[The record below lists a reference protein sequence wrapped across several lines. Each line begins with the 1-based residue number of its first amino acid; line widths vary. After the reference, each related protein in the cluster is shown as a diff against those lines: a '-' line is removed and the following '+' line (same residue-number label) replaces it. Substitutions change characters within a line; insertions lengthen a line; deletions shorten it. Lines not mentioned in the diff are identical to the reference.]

1 MRRGHERARHPYDRV
16 DPCAA
21 QAHQRRFRG
30 HDGRHHSSMRLE
42 VGCIDHHLAIL
53 SRCFCQ
59 FGKNI
64 VEDAHPAPAQ
74 KTIVER
80 LVRAILARRVFPLQ
94 AMFDDINDAA
104 DDFPVIDPRNTM

>member
-1 MRRGHERARHPYDRV
+1 
-16 DPCAA
+16 
-21 QAHQRRFRG
+21 
-30 HDGRHHSSMRLE
+30 MRLE
-42 VGCIDHHLAIL
+42 VGCINHHLAIL

-59 FGKNI
+59 FGKNV
-64 VEDAHPAPAQ
+64 VEDAHLAPTQ

-80 LVRAILARRVFPLQ
+80 FIRAILARRVLPLQ

>member
-1 MRRGHERARHPYDRV
+1 
-16 DPCAA
+16 
-21 QAHQRRFRG
+21 
-30 HDGRHHSSMRLE
+30 MRLE
-42 VGCIDHHLAIL
+42 VGRIDHNLAIL

-59 FGKNI
+59 FGKNV

-80 LVRAILARRVFPLQ
+80 LIRAILARRILLLQ